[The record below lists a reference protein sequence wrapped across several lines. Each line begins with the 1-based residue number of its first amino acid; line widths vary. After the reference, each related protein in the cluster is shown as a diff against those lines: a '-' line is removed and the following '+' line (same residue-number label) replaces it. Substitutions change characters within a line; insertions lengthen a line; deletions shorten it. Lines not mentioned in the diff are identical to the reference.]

1 MGFKGKS
8 AFSIDEWYT
17 EYMSTDGLFANIF
30 GGDTAF
36 DELVAQLSKAVKEE
50 DRNAVL
56 KQLQDLEQEKLY
68 KVPLF
73 TVGNYVFTNS
83 NVKIPE
89 GVTFCNPLYSCDLD
103 FANWEMA

>member
-1 MGFKGKS
+1 MVS
-8 AFSIDEWYT
+8 
-17 EYMSTDGLFANIF
+17 EYLSTDALFQKIW
-30 GGDTAF
+30 GGDTSF
-36 DELVAQLSKAVKEE
+36 DEAIATYSAATTEE
-50 DRNAVL
+50 EKNAAL
-56 KQLQDLEQEKLY
+56 KTLQDLEQEKLY